1 MKALAIISSVGLVL
15 AIALLLVL
23 ASMLLSR
30 PARAETLHKGK
41 VYKTTADRI
50 IAERQLVCT
59 YSRGAARVEHLP
71 DGRLVV
77 INGKVCTEVSR

>member
-1 MKALAIISSVGLVL
+1 MFARIILAVCL
-15 AIALLLVL
+15 L
-23 ASMLLSR
+23 ASVAS
-30 PARAETLHKGK
+30 AETLYRGK

-59 YSRGAARVEHLP
+59 YSKGSARVEHLP

-77 INGKVCTEVSR
+77 INGKVCIEVSR